1 MLHPRAFRMVRR
13 AAWFVG
19 GLITLA
25 AAHMHWVFLTHAEGL
40 WRDEAGLV
48 RLATFPS
55 WKEVWEMLPH
65 DHCPILLPA
74 LVRTWVKA
82 GFGQTDFELRVLGF
96 CLGLLLPICFWVAS
110 RIMRKGVPLL
120 PLALVA
126 LNATVIRTGDSF
138 RGYGLGGTLNVLLFA
153 LTWQVVQKP
162 AFLSSLLASLV
173 AVLSVQCFYQNA
185 FFVFAAC
192 IAGVVVCATGR
203 RWRSA
208 LWTVGIGLT
217 AAVSLIP
224 YLPIIRRAQDSYLL
238 EKIGFRFS
246 LGWETI
252 SHAIDFPLPGFKWL
266 WVALV
271 LLAIWVG
278 ISTTLRSAGP
288 TQDFVHREVV
298 LFGTT
303 ALIVCLPSFAIFLKL
318 AELPTQPWYYVPLMA
333 FVVVCLDVV
342 LSSSSKWVSSL
353 LAMVALVAAAIA
365 YPVGLPEMKCR
376 QTNMDQIATRL
387 NKEAASGDYIIVHPW
402 YCGVSFA
409 RYYQG
414 TAPWTTLPQ
423 LDDHQVHRYD
433 LLKIK
438 MQMED
443 PLQPVLEKVSA
454 TLQSSH
460 RVWIVGWIPLDEK
473 PPPYLRPAPNDR
485 WGWLDGPYS
494 QVWGAQIGYFIVTHA
509 SRRGIFPIPS
519 ANCVNSFENLP
530 VLLVTGWH

>member
-1 MLHPRAFRMVRR
+1 
-13 AAWFVG
+13 
-19 GLITLA
+19 
-25 AAHMHWVFLTHAEGL
+25 
-40 WRDEAGLV
+40 
-48 RLATFPS
+48 
-55 WKEVWEMLPH
+55 
-65 DHCPILLPA
+65 
-74 LVRTWVKA
+74 
-82 GFGQTDFELRVLGF
+82 
-96 CLGLLLPICFWVAS
+96 
-110 RIMRKGVPLL
+110 
-120 PLALVA
+120 
-126 LNATVIRTGDSF
+126 
-138 RGYGLGGTLNVLLFA
+138 
-153 LTWQVVQKP
+153 
-162 AFLSSLLASLV
+162 
-173 AVLSVQCFYQNA
+173 
-185 FFVFAAC
+185 
-192 IAGVVVCATGR
+192 
-203 RWRSA
+203 
-208 LWTVGIGLT
+208 
-217 AAVSLIP
+217 
-224 YLPIIRRAQDSYLL
+224 
-238 EKIGFRFS
+238 
-246 LGWETI
+246 
-252 SHAIDFPLPGFKWL
+252 
-266 WVALV
+266 
-271 LLAIWVG
+271 
-278 ISTTLRSAGP
+278 
-288 TQDFVHREVV
+288 
-298 LFGTT
+298 
-303 ALIVCLPSFAIFLKL
+303 
-318 AELPTQPWYYVPLMA
+318 MA

-342 LSSSSKWVSSL
+342 LSSSSKWLSSL